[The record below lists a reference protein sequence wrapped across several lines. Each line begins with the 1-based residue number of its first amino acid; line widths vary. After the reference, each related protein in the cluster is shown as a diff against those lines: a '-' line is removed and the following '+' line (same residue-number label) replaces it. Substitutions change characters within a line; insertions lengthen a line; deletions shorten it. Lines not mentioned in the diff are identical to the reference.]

1 MVPYV
6 RLLYPNRVIQFQQE
20 SVMNVIYYSYC
31 YVFILIVMYLFLLLC
46 IYSYCYVLFLLLFL
60 LLLCTIIIVMYVLF
74 CTFCFHI
81 PTGTLWLS

>member
-31 YVFILIVMYLFLLLC
+31 YVFILIVMY
-46 IYSYCYVLFLLLFL
+46 YSYCYFYYCYVLL
-60 LLLCTIIIVMYVLF
+60 LLLCMFCSVHSVFTYQLALF
-74 CTFCFHI
+74 GY
-81 PTGTLWLS
+81 PD